1 MLSSIDRSRVQH
13 YDCAI
18 DMQVTDDAKDSA
30 QSIDR
35 VREARR
41 VEALKSLADWSKWII
56 SIQAISGVVF
66 LSNSE
71 RSVLE
76 PGGELLLR
84 LALFFVLLSILA
96 ATLLVGGIPGAIVE
110 ETADESTEA
119 SKPSIYDN
127 RVWTEL
133 PFRGL
138 SFRFLAFFEHLGFAL
153 AVICVGLAYF

>member
-1 MLSSIDRSRVQH
+1 
-13 YDCAI
+13 
-18 DMQVTDDAKDSA
+18 MQVTDDAKDSA

-35 VREARR
+35 GREARR

-96 ATLLVGGIPGAIVE
+96 ATLLVGGIPGAIVG

-133 PFRGL
+133 RFRGL

-153 AVICVGLAYF
+153 AVICVGLAYL